1 MHFSSLFVLSSLIL
15 SGVAL
20 PAISAVYMLDDV
32 RHKLDSITAK
42 INAFPSRGGT
52 FEEAIEIHRSG
63 VLLRVDMGEYTRDLY
78 RFHTF
83 DKAESQDNMKAAKR
97 LERSSEKS
105 LEAIVAKKHAFKN
118 VHANHDVL
126 AIITQDVE
134 AAASASDSF
143 NRALTDRTYVCT
155 IHEP

>member
-1 MHFSSLFVLSSLIL
+1 
-15 SGVAL
+15 
-20 PAISAVYMLDDV
+20 MLDDV

-52 FEEAIEIHRSG
+52 FEEAIEIHGSG

-105 LEAIVAKKHAFKN
+105 LEAIAKMSMQ
-118 VHANHDVL
+118 
-126 AIITQDVE
+126 IMM
-134 AAASASDSF
+134 
-143 NRALTDRTYVCT
+143 ALTDRTYPQLVPEAEALGDRLAKKFT
-155 IHEP
+155 AAIAALKK